1 MVIDLRYQIVTI
13 VIIFLT
19 LGIGILIGSSMVG
32 QEGLINQQKELINRL
47 EVEFTRL
54 RQNNRQFQDKINNL
68 QAKLERSNQ
77 FQKKVFPLVIKD
89 RINGSKV
96 LITYSKGEFKS
107 QAEELSNIL
116 KVAGSQ
122 KVFIEPLE
130 LLKKEKD
137 LTSYDYLIYLGT
149 KEIFRKEK
157 IKERFRS
164 LFKKVTYLSNSII
177 GPKPKLMDYILKLSD
192 DLKTSGGVQFEE

>member
-130 LLKKEKD
+130 LLKKEKG

-192 DLKTSGGVQFEE
+192 DLKASGGVQFEE